1 MIKKL
6 NIRIKQD
13 INFKLRWD
21 RKTELEQIYSVLNK
35 LLIKL
40 DEVIDKVNELD
51 RRNKG

>member
-6 NIRIKQD
+6 NIRIKQYTS
-13 INFKLRWD
+13 FKLRWD
-21 RKTELEQIYSVLNK
+21 RQTELEQIYSVLNK

-51 RRNKG
+51 RRNK